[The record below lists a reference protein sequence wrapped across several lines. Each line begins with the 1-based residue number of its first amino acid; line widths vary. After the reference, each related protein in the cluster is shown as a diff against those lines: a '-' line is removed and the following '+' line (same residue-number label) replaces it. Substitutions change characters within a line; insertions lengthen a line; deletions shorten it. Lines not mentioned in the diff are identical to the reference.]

1 LKALLGGSFD
11 PVHEGHLALAEALVD
26 AFGATDVYLIP
37 AARNPLKATTAA
49 SAEDRRQMLDLAL
62 AARGRPELHRLDWE
76 LERPPPS
83 YTIDTLE
90 RFAREFPGDRALVLG
105 NEVFARFAEWH
116 RPEAILDLAELWI
129 VGRTADPSEALEAVT
144 TALAPLRL
152 AVRATAPTRFRLGAK
167 GRARWLE
174 PRTPVVSSTEL
185 RRTLAQCDRRD
196 QRAVPRHLEPTVW
209 EWIKKRALYAVT
221 EE

>member
-1 LKALLGGSFD
+1 
-11 PVHEGHLALAEALVD
+11 
-26 AFGATDVYLIP
+26 
-37 AARNPLKATTAA
+37 
-49 SAEDRRQMLDLAL
+49 
-62 AARGRPELHRLDWE
+62 
-76 LERPPPS
+76 
-83 YTIDTLE
+83 
-90 RFAREFPGDRALVLG
+90 VLG

-152 AVRATAPTRFRLGAK
+152 AVRATAPTRFRLGAN
-167 GRARWLE
+167 GRARWLK
-174 PRTPVVSSTEL
+174 PQTPVVSSTAL
-185 RRTLAQCDRRD
+185 RRTLARCDRRD